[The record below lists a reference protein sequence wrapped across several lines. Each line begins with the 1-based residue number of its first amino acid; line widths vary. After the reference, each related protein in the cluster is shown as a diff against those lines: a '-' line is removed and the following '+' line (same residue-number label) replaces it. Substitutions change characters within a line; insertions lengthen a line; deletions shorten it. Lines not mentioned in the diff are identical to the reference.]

1 MRAAGFHRG
10 RGASGVLAFLGLDLP
25 AGREIT
31 ARHRRL
37 ADELNA
43 RWIESYRR
51 REAQERKRS

>member
-1 MRAAGFHRG
+1 MLQSRY
-10 RGASGVLAFLGLDLP
+10 ASGVLGFLGLGLP

-43 RWIESYRR
+43 QWIERYR
-51 REAQERKRS
+51 REARERMR